1 MGDAVYVM
9 YMGGPDSI
17 DAIEPFLYNLF
28 TDRDIIDFK
37 IGNFLQSKL
46 AKIIA
51 KKRSKKVKVDYEK
64 MGGGSPQLKIAKSL
78 FKKVENIYNGK
89 YNKTLTVYFGM
100 TYYKPYI
107 EDSYPEMAKNV
118 FDNLLVLTLYPHYS
132 YTTSGVCF
140 KRFFSQTFINPPK
153 SKYKIVPF
161 WHNYNPYND
170 CIIKRIEDV
179 ARRENIKLQEA
190 ILFFSAHSLPEYTL
204 SKGDL
209 YLSHIKEQINYIA
222 NKTLPY
228 KSILAFQSKTGPMK
242 WLEPQTDKTL
252 YSLKDEKR
260 PVIVVPISFIS
271 DHIETLIELDE
282 QYIRNARQ
290 MGIDVYRISSLNDDD
305 DFASV
310 MTDFIYEHING

>member
-9 YMGGPDSI
+9 YMGGPDSVE
-17 DAIEPFLYNLF
+17 AIEPFLYNLF

-64 MGGGSPQLKIAKSL
+64 MGGGSPQLKIATSL
-78 FKKVENIYNGK
+78 FKKVENIYKEK

-107 EDSYPEMAKNV
+107 EDTYPEITKNP
-118 FDNLLVLTLYPHYS
+118 FDNLLVFTLYPHYS

-140 KRFFSQTFINPPK
+140 KRFFAQVFMNPPR

-161 WHNYNPYND
+161 WHNYKPYND
-170 CIIKRIEDV
+170 CIVKRIEDV
-179 ARRENIKLQEA
+179 ASKEHIKLQDA
-190 ILFFSAHSLPEYTL
+190 ILFFSAHSLPEYTV

-209 YLSHIKEQINYIA
+209 YLSHIKEQINYISS
-222 NKTLPY
+222 KVLHY

-242 WLEPQTDKTL
+242 WLEPPTDKTL

-282 QYIRNARQ
+282 QYLKNARQ
-290 MGIDVYRISSLNDDD
+290 MGIDVYRTNSLNDAD
-305 DFASV
+305 DFANV
-310 MTDFIYEHING
+310 MTNFIYEHING